1 MKRSDSMNEIGV
13 FVNEQNNTS
22 SFEDAKYIR
31 IFEQKGEWKIKKEI
45 LINRTSNE
53 KGLNG
58 IREEYKNLVK
68 QMDECK
74 IIVVTKAFGI
84 PYSVF
89 YMEDFSVWELEGNP
103 MEYLDEILKRER
115 DQEETEAKEV
125 GVGKKINEGYYL
137 IDLQELELTNPEMSS
152 KKAIIPYLQR
162 EEVEIIE
169 VRCCHVPPWLINK
182 KENNEIKLKVNE
194 IGRNDYKVMIEKK

>member
-1 MKRSDSMNEIGV
+1 MNEIGV

-45 LINRTSNE
+45 LINRTINE

-115 DQEETEAKEV
+115 EQEETEAKDVE
-125 GVGKKINEGYYL
+125 VGKKINEGYYL

-182 KENNEIKLKVNE
+182 KENDEIKLKVNE

>member
-125 GVGKKINEGYYL
+125 EVGKKINEGYYL

>member
-1 MKRSDSMNEIGV
+1 MNEIGV

-115 DQEETEAKEV
+115 EQEETEAKDVE
-125 GVGKKINEGYYL
+125 VGKKINEGYYL
-137 IDLQELELTNPEMSS
+137 IDLQELELTKPEMSS